1 MKNLSPPYSIYI
13 DFWSIGSSRNGLLLI
28 YPSYGTRINKIRY
41 MKSEENVQRLV
52 DIFDTDED
60 SLQDIVFEAHADA
73 RNIRHSGIAIT
84 KLITMWIRVQKEL
97 Y

>member
-1 MKNLSPPYSIYI
+1 
-13 DFWSIGSSRNGLLLI
+13 
-28 YPSYGTRINKIRY
+28 
-41 MKSEENVQRLV
+41 MKSDEGVQNLV
-52 DIFDTDED
+52 NIFDTDEE